1 MKNLLQF
8 KIHSQPNDTTCGPT
22 CLQAVY
28 SFFGDELPLEQVI
41 AETPSLE
48 EGGTLAVMLGCHALR
63 RGYEATIYTY
73 NLKVFDPTW
82 FYGSSKVFNGKP
94 VAPQP
99 PSKATNRPVVRRRP
113 GVYERPAEDEVAAT
127 APSHVDLVERLH
139 AQTLVKDSM
148 KLQLACRAYAD
159 FIKLGGVVKMHDLNA
174 GLIQHYLDRK
184 IPILTGLS
192 STYLYRCE
200 REIGKTCKPDDIR
213 GVPTGHFVVLCGFN
227 QQRGTV
233 QVADP
238 WLANPLGDENYYEVH
253 VERLICSIM
262 LGVITYDANLLIIQ
276 PRRD

>member
-8 KIHSQPNDTTCGPT
+8 KINSQPDDTTCGPT

-28 SFFGDELPLEQVI
+28 SFLGEELPLDQVI

-63 RGYEATIYTY
+63 RGYDVTIYTY
-73 NLKVFDPTW
+73 NLKVFDPSW
-82 FYGSSKVFNGKP
+82 FYGVSNLYNGI
-94 VAPQP
+94 ALEQP
-99 PSKATNRPVVRRRP
+99 GQPRPDLRSVVRRRP
-113 GVYERPAEDEVAAT
+113 GVYKRPAADDAT
-127 APSHVDLVERLH
+127 GTLPSHVDLVERLH
-139 AQTLVKDSM
+139 SQTLVKDSR
-148 KLQLACRAYAD
+148 KLQLACRAYAE
-159 FIKLGGVVKMHDLNA
+159 FIKLGGEVKMHDLNA

-184 IPILTGLS
+184 VPILTGLS

-200 REIGKTCKPDDIR
+200 REIGKTNKPDDIR
-213 GVPTGHFVVLCGFN
+213 GVPTGHFVVLCGFD
-227 QQRGTV
+227 QQRETV

-238 WLANPLGDENYYEVH
+238 WLANPLGVENYYDVH
-253 VERLICSIM
+253 VERLICSIL